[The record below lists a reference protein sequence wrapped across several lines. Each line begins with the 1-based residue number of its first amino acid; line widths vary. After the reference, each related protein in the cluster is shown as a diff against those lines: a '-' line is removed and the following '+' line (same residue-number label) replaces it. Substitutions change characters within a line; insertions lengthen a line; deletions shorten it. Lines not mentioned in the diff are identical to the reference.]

1 MPRSAVIAIAV
12 LGVVALLVIT
22 TFAFVRSAQLLRA
35 RAELAEARGAL
46 AELRSEQDGGGA
58 ATSDEQDGGA
68 TSDEQATSPLDDL
81 LGSDAG
87 EALRD
92 LLSEDAAGLESLLGD
107 GAQQLAGCVQQ
118 AGAPGTRDVPD
129 AGTARQVGLIADAVE
144 ELRSLRFERE
154 PSPTFVDG
162 DAIGDRVADRI
173 REDYGADDADADS
186 RLLAALG
193 AVPAGTDLIELQ
205 SELLAGQVAGF
216 YDPETGELV
225 VRADPAE
232 GSLAPSAQAV
242 VAHELQHALA
252 DQAFELPVDT
262 VEDVA
267 DGDAALAALSLI
279 EGDATLTQQQFTVVG
294 LSIDEQL
301 GLTVDPDALAAQRQL
316 DDVPHYVA
324 RSLEFPYVAG
334 LRFACA
340 RYLDGGWQA
349 VDAAYDDLPT
359 TSAEILDPQ
368 RYPTP
373 AVDVRDPGDPGGDWQ
388 QRRATTIGA
397 ADLLWL
403 FEAPGDVTSRALDAP
418 RERALAWTGGE
429 LSLWTDGDAIAV
441 GVALAQSADGP
452 LCDALVTWYERAF
465 PDATDAP
472 TRRDERMI
480 REQDGQTAVI
490 TCVDA
495 DVRLGIGPDLET
507 ARAVVR

>member
-12 LGVVALLVIT
+12 LGVVALLIST
-22 TFAFVRSAQLLRA
+22 TFALVRSGQLLST
-35 RAELAEARGAL
+35 RAELAAVRGEL
-46 AELRSEQDGGGA
+46 AELRSEQGE
-58 ATSDEQDGGA
+58 TGA
-68 TSDEQATSPLDDL
+68 TSDEQPTNPLDDL

-92 LLSEDAAGLESLLGD
+92 LFSEDADGLDGLLGD
-107 GAQQLAGCVQQ
+107 DAQQIASCVQQ

-129 AGTARQVGLIADAVE
+129 AGTAQQVELIADAVE
-144 ELRSLRFERE
+144 QLRSLQFGRE
-154 PSPTFVDG
+154 PTPTLLDG
-162 DAIGDRVADRI
+162 DAIASRVADQV
-173 REDYGADDADADS
+173 REDYDADDADTDG

-193 AVPAGTDLIELQ
+193 AVPAGTDLVELQ

-216 YDPETGELV
+216 YDPESDELV
-225 VRADPAE
+225 VRSEPAQDGLDPT
-232 GSLAPSAQAV
+232 AQTV

-252 DQAFELPVDT
+252 DQAFELPVDIY
-262 VEDVA
+262 EDVD

-301 GLTVDPDALAAQRQL
+301 GLTADPNALAAQRQL
-316 DDVPHYVA
+316 ADVPYYVA
-324 RSLEFPYVAG
+324 RSLDFPYLAG

-340 RYLDGGWQA
+340 RYLDGGWEA
-349 VDAAYDDLPT
+349 VDAAYDELPS

-403 FEAPGDVTSRALDAP
+403 FEAPGDDTSQALDAP

-429 LSLWTDGDAIAV
+429 LTLWTDGDATAL
-441 GVALAQSADGP
+441 GVALAQTPDGP

-480 REQDGQTAVI
+480 REGDDQTAVV
-490 TCVDA
+490 TCVGE
-495 DVRLGIGPDLET
+495 DVRMGIGPDLDT
-507 ARAVVR
+507 ARALVR